1 MHRIAW
7 WLHLS
12 GLLMALYVI
21 YAVWGAYA
29 KALGVPV
36 PVKLGDVGEFWL
48 FFLSIVTFA
57 IHVLSGQRRR
67 RREGD
72 AGASGEAQP

>member
-1 MHRIAW
+1 MRRTAW

-21 YAVWGAYA
+21 YAIWGAFA
-29 KALGVPV
+29 QKFGVPL
-36 PVKLGDVGEFWL
+36 PIKLGEVGEFWL

-57 IHVLSGQRRR
+57 IHVLSGQRRSR
-67 RREGD
+67 RNDVHEI
-72 AGASGEAQP
+72 GETRA